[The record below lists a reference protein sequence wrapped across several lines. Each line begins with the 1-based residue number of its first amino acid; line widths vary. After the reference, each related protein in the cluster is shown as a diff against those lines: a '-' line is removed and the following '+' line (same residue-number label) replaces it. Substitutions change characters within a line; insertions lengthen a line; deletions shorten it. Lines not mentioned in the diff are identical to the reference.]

1 MVYGCGPTPMLLA
14 LGKLAL
20 EKQIRAE
27 LSLDQHMCCG
37 VGACFACVVKI
48 KDQTSPDGWRY
59 SRSCKEGPVYNAT
72 EVYYG

>member
-1 MVYGCGPTPMLLA
+1 MLLA
-14 LGKLAL
+14 LGKKAL
-20 EKQIRAE
+20 SLGVGAE

-48 KDQTSPDGWRY
+48 RDVESPDSWRY
-59 SRSCKEGPVYNAT
+59 SRSCKEGPVYNAE